1 MFKYCL
7 INNPLAK
14 DGKNF
19 VAMVRSGATG
29 RALQG
34 LSIKRTS
41 ILIAV
46 STPST
51 SRPLPVPAFVVWQRL
66 RIR

>member
-19 VAMVRSGATG
+19 VAMVKSEKTVDLDRFIKDMVDEGTG
-29 RALQG
+29 LTRPQA
-34 LSIKRTS
+34 
-41 ILIAV
+41 IAY
-46 STPST
+46 
-51 SRPLPVPAFVVWQRL
+51 FE
-66 RIR
+66 